1 MPAASPSLAR
11 APAHVLELP
20 EILDLK
26 AVTPLALEFLARRGA
41 ELEVDASRVRRLGAQ
56 CLQVLLS
63 AAMTWRADDVPLTFA
78 DPSPDFLDG
87 LTLLGMEAS
96 DLIDQDL
103 PR

>member
-1 MPAASPSLAR
+1 MSSPSQEG
-11 APAHVLELP
+11 APPPQRLELP

-26 AVTPLALEFLARRGA
+26 AAMPLVAEFLHCRGRD
-41 ELEVDASRVRRLGAQ
+41 LCVDASKVHRLGAQ

-63 AAMTWRADDVPLTFA
+63 ADLTWKADEAALCFT

-87 LTLLGMEAS
+87 LSKLGIDPK

>member
-1 MPAASPSLAR
+1 MASPSQAGALPPQR
-11 APAHVLELP
+11 LELP

-26 AVTPLALEFLARRGA
+26 AAAPLLAEFLQCRGGD
-41 ELEVDASRVRRLGAQ
+41 LCVDASKVRRLGAQ

-63 AAMTWRADDVPLTFA
+63 AGLTWKADAAALCFT

-87 LTLLGMEAS
+87 LSKLGIYPK